1 MSKTLI
7 WRYLKI
13 VTRFSPPWPPFSFS
27 TGPLDPSVEYTG
39 KNIML
44 QWGTI
49 RFHTLLEAFFTES
62 RCCYWKT
69 GPSHL
74 QKYVAAMK
82 YIKILSLPTTKIA
95 DRFGRHQESPQQQK
109 HPAWVFEYSQR
120 WNLEKRELYPPP
132 IRGNKLFCPKANT
145 GTRSHLY
152 KVKNGRIDL

>member
-27 TGPLDPSVEYTG
+27 TGRTL
-39 KNIML
+39 L

-82 YIKILSLPTTKIA
+82 YIKILSLPTIKIA

-132 IRGNKLFCPKANT
+132 TRGNKLFCPKANT